1 VVTVHRRGNAAKKQN
16 PAMPVKR
23 RIPHVLLLVETSRAF
38 GRGVIEGVARY
49 AWENGP
55 WSIQFED
62 RALDSLPPKWISE
75 WKIDGIIARTT
86 SMKQAGRLAKIRAP
100 IVELHGTR
108 SQKYQLVADYSRV
121 AALVLDHFLNCGLY
135 RFAYFSYED
144 NWWIKKNREYYCQTL
159 KERGFQCDCYPAPA
173 TKDAVPVWRERHRP
187 RLIRWLR
194 GLPRPVGIFTSGD
207 LHAVRLLNI
216 CREIDIAVPEE
227 MAVLGNGNDPV
238 ICETVHPTLS
248 SVDLNA
254 RRFGY
259 EAARLLEMK
268 MAGKEPRH
276 IVSIPP
282 HSVAVRQS
290 TNLMAIENPDI
301 VRAMRFIRENACIGV
316 DVNSMAEE
324 LGLSRSFLER
334 GFREHFGR
342 SPKAEIMRV
351 RIERAK
357 MLLDR
362 TDKTSQNLAKQCGFN
377 SLEYFITAF
386 RREVGMTPN
395 AYRRMQRISRD
406 FAAATT

>member
-1 VVTVHRRGNAAKKQN
+1 
-16 PAMPVKR
+16 MPVKR

-62 RALDSLPPKWISE
+62 RALDSLPPKWVSE

-86 SMKQAGRLAKIRAP
+86 SMKQARRLAKIRAP

-108 SQKYQLVADYSRV
+108 CQKYLLVADYSRV
-121 AALVLDHFLNCGLY
+121 AELVIDHFLNCGLHQ
-135 RFAYFSYED
+135 FAYFSYED
-144 NWWIKKNREYYCQTL
+144 TWWIKKNREYYCQAL
-159 KERGFQCDCYPAPA
+159 KKRGLRCDCYPAPF
-173 TKDAVPVWRERHRP
+173 TKDAVPVWREQHRP
-187 RLIRWLR
+187 RLVGWLR
-194 GLPRPVGIFTSGD
+194 SLPRPIGIFTSGD

-216 CREIDIAVPEE
+216 CQEIDIAVPEE

-268 MAGKEPRH
+268 MAGKEPKH
-276 IVSIPP
+276 VLSIPP
-282 HSVAVRQS
+282 TCVAVRQS
-290 TNLMAIENPDI
+290 TNLMAVENPDI
-301 VRAMRFIRENACIGV
+301 VRAMRFIRENACSGV
-316 DVNSMAEE
+316 DVNTMVDE

-362 TDKTSQNLAKQCGFN
+362 TDKTSHNLAKQCGFN